1 MNDHQTTLQLKE
13 HAPLVRRIAYHMSA
27 KLPQSIELD
36 DLIQAGMIGL
46 LDAINKY
53 EVQDETQFTTYASKR
68 IRGAM
73 LDDLRT
79 LDWQSRAQRKNN
91 RLIEEAISQLQ
102 HTLCRPPKE
111 SELAKHMGVSLP
123 EYQKILQDTKN
134 KLINY
139 EDYHGDDE
147 DNDEHFLDRNFSD
160 HNDPLSL
167 LLNDDLRTHVI
178 DAINDLPDREKTLMG
193 LYYEQELN
201 LKEIG
206 SIMGVTES
214 RVCQLH
220 TQAVARLR
228 SSLAKKSW
236 TSLA

>member
-1 MNDHQTTLQLKE
+1 MNDHQTTLRLKE
-13 HAPLVRRIAYHMSA
+13 HAPLVRRFAYHMSA

-73 LDDLRT
+73 LDELRT
-79 LDWQSRAQRKNN
+79 LDWQSRAQRKNT
-91 RLIEEAISQLQ
+91 RLIEGAIFQLQ
-102 HTLCRPPKE
+102 HKLCRPPKE
-111 SELAKHMGVSLP
+111 SELANHMGVSLP
-123 EYQKILQDTKN
+123 EYQKLLQDTKN

-147 DNDEHFLDRNFSD
+147 DNDEHFLDRNLSD
-160 HNDPLSL
+160 CNDPLSL
-167 LLNDDLRTHVI
+167 LLNDDLGTHVI
-178 DAINDLPDREKTLMG
+178 NAINSLPDREKTLLG